1 MQIRSSKLENIAD
14 KTNYPLPLNL
24 LSFVHH
30 QIGLELDSTGMFG
43 TIKKK
48 NITDRVVIKYFLLE
62 LSEK

>member
-43 TIKKK
+43 TI
-48 NITDRVVIKYFLLE
+48 
-62 LSEK
+62 